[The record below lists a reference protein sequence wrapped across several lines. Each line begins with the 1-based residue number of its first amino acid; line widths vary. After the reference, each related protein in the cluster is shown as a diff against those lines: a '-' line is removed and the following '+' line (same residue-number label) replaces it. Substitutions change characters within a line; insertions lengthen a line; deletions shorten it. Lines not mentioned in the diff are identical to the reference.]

1 MELLSKK
8 KMFTKPIKVDK
19 CPLGLIGYMG
29 ETPMSFNIVPER
41 SVGKKVIKYAVIYTS
56 GLYSKEKRV
65 E

>member
-1 MELLSKK
+1 
-8 KMFTKPIKVDK
+8 MFTKPIKVDK

-65 E
+65 EWYAI